1 MNNLNNM
8 LTKQITARGIKNQD
22 IINAM
27 LKYPRELFIAADVQ
41 EHAYDDAPVHIGY
54 GQTIS
59 QPYIVAFMLNILELA
74 PSYNVLEIGAGSGYQ
89 AALLAALSKQVTSIE
104 IIPELAASAQQK
116 ITELEIKNL
125 TIENSNGYNG
135 WAQNAPYDR
144 IIVAAAA
151 PFIPEKLIEQL
162 APEGKLVIPVG
173 KQMHP
178 QQLKIISKDA
188 NSNISESDS
197 IGVRFVPLAQPP
209 GK

>member
-1 MNNLNNM
+1 MNNLSNM
-8 LTKQITARGIKNQD
+8 LTEQITARGIKNQD

-41 EHAYDDAPVHIGY
+41 EHAYDDAPLHIGY

-59 QPYIVAFMLNILELA
+59 QPYIVAFMLDILELT
-74 PSYNVLEIGAGSGYQ
+74 PSCNVLEIGAGSGYQ

-173 KQMHP
+173 KQMFKK
-178 QQLKIISKDA
+178 Q
-188 NSNISESDS
+188 
-197 IGVRFVPLAQPP
+197 V
-209 GK
+209 

>member
-8 LTKQITARGIKNQD
+8 LTEQITARGIKNQD
-22 IINAM
+22 ILNAM

-41 EHAYDDAPVHIGY
+41 EHAYDDAPLHIGY

-59 QPYIVAFMLNILELA
+59 QPYIVAFMLDILELT
-74 PSYNVLEIGAGSGYQ
+74 PSCNVLEIGAGSGYQ

-135 WAQNAPYDR
+135 WEQNAPYDR

-162 APEGKLVIPVG
+162 APAGKIVIPVG

-178 QQLKIISKDA
+178 QQLKIINKDV
-188 NSNISESDS
+188 NSDVSESDS
-197 IGVRFVPLAQPP
+197 IGVRFVPLIQPP

>member
-8 LTKQITARGIKNQD
+8 LTEQITARGIKNVN

-59 QPYIVAFMLNILELA
+59 QPYIVAFMLDILELT
-74 PSYNVLEIGAGSGYQ
+74 PSCNVLEIGAGSGYQ
-89 AALLAALSKQVTSIE
+89 AALLAALSKQATSIE

-116 ITELEIKNL
+116 ITELGIKNL

-144 IIVAAAA
+144 IIVAAARTIYTRKTYRTISPRRKTSDPCRKTNA
-151 PFIPEKLIEQL
+151 PATTKDYKKRCKLEYIR
-162 APEGKLVIPVG
+162 V
-173 KQMHP
+173 
-178 QQLKIISKDA
+178 
-188 NSNISESDS
+188 
-197 IGVRFVPLAQPP
+197 
-209 GK
+209 

>member
-116 ITELEIKNL
+116 
-125 TIENSNGYNG
+125 
-135 WAQNAPYDR
+135 
-144 IIVAAAA
+144 
-151 PFIPEKLIEQL
+151 
-162 APEGKLVIPVG
+162 
-173 KQMHP
+173 
-178 QQLKIISKDA
+178 
-188 NSNISESDS
+188 
-197 IGVRFVPLAQPP
+197 
-209 GK
+209 